1 VSAVIFLRESVTS
14 RDALGAVLVGS
25 SVLYFTIADR
35 REALAKAVTADPAT
49 LE

>member
-1 VSAVIFLRESVTS
+1 VTS

-35 REALAKAVTADPAT
+35 REGSAKTVTAEQAT
-49 LE
+49 PE